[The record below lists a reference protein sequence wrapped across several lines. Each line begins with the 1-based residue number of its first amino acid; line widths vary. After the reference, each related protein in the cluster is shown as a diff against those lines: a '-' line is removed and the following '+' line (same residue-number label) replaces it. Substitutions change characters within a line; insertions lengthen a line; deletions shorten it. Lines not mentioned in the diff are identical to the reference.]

1 MKHTANPELLCEINQ
16 GKMRFQQD
24 RMRDPNQEENGD
36 ALRIA
41 FKDGRS
47 QPLTATL
54 FSAAAN
60 MA

>member
-1 MKHTANPELLCEINQ
+1 MWEIKP
-16 GKMRFQQD
+16 GKARFQQD
-24 RMRDPNQEENGD
+24 RMRGPNQEENGD
-36 ALRIA
+36 ALRRDLT
-41 FKDGRS
+41 DGMS